1 MMRPAVLT
9 MLCAVAPLAA
19 QRATQWMPPC
29 ACDSAEARKAAVEG
43 ADAHRTRRLDDA
55 SAAYARALK
64 AAPSR
69 DPSPAEMAL
78 VKRFAP
84 RVLVHP
90 RDPFPLMDAA
100 AVLHPTRPW
109 IAYHFFWE
117 DDIDFPD
124 DNDPCDHELMW
135 VRLDEK
141 RDKVEGVVT
150 YFHGRL
156 LEGPAANG
164 RAEVVV
170 QWGKHGTMPANW
182 KSLRIIADSGD
193 VEAKH
198 MAKLGSGIPLEDYNR
213 STWKK
218 LSTEGRQAQD
228 SPLARGWPLKFPGTW
243 EDFIGFTK
251 PVDIAPLL
259 DRKRFV
265 KVAWFSNAVIDRQ
278 FLLYNFSAKTD
289 WPPQMCAR

>member
-1 MMRPAVLT
+1 MRAIALLVLSAAA
-9 MLCAVAPLAA
+9 LPA
-19 QRATQWMPPC
+19 QRASQWMPDC
-29 ACDSAEARKAAVEG
+29 ACESPEARKAAMEG
-43 ADAHRTRRLDDA
+43 AGAHRLRRLDEA

-69 DPSPAEMAL
+69 DPTAAEMAL

-84 RVLVHP
+84 LVRVHP
-90 RDPFPLMDAA
+90 RDPFPLIDAA
-100 AVLHPTRPW
+100 AILHPTLPW
-109 IAYHFFWE
+109 IAYHFFWQ

-135 VRLDEK
+135 VRLDDRRE
-141 RDKVEGVVT
+141 RVAGYVT

-156 LEGPAANG
+156 LEAPRVEGD

-170 QWGKHGTMPANW
+170 QWGKHGTMPAAW
-182 KSLRIIADSGD
+182 KSLRIVADRGD
-193 VEAKH
+193 VEAAH
-198 MAKLGSGIPLEDYNR
+198 MPKLDGFISLEEYNR
-213 STWKK
+213 STWQK
-218 LSTEGRQAQD
+218 LATIGRQAQA
-228 SPLARGWPLKFPGTW
+228 SPLARGWPLKFPGGW

-251 PVDIAPLL
+251 TVDIVPLL
-259 DRKRFV
+259 EEKRYV

-289 WPPQMCAR
+289 WPPQVCAK